1 MSSFRRRTTVQPIPG
16 TRPSPYNA
24 APLLSTGLTSLD
36 DLLGGGLPL
45 STSLLIE
52 SDSPT
57 TYAELLLR
65 YWIAQGL
72 ECGQE
77 VIIVASGLDGGPQAV
92 VEALMEVDGG
102 RPAAE
107 ATVGLSRQDV
117 QEDEEE
123 KRQEEALK
131 EQMKIAFR
139 YEGLKQHQ
147 TTIESSGSSS
157 SASGTYC
164 SVFDLTQIRK
174 LSEADRSLLHLIDV
188 DDLCSTSSSASPYD
202 DLYSRIEHLIEERG
216 AQISSDPSA
225 ARKAI
230 RIALSGFGGP
240 SWGSATSPALFAFMH
255 RLRHLL
261 RQSHASCVVTFPAH
275 LYASQTGHSSAPLSP
290 LLTRLSHAADGV
302 LRLSSFAA
310 SPILSATFP
319 RHAGLISFPKLPTLP
334 PGSLVPPGSKLSVL
348 RGLGGGGEGR
358 ENLIGFRVKRRRFV
372 VEVVSDDPVA
382 GAGEDEQKE
391 KRRKRV
397 EEANRKER
405 EMADGKS
412 GTEVLLGL
420 PSRVAQVRIGGE
432 DDHPETTGTQLP
444 PPVPAPEE
452 TPIASANEPV
462 SFRPARRK
470 GVRIGGVQFQ
480 SDGAD
485 AESPR
490 APAKVS
496 VARMVH
502 ETPDLLDF

>member
-1 MSSFRRRTTVQPIPG
+1 MSSFRRRTTVQPIAG

-24 APLLSTGLTSLD
+24 APLLSTGLTSID

-77 VIIVASGLDGGPQAV
+77 VVVVASGLDGGPQAI

-102 RPAAE
+102 RPVNE
-107 ATVGLSRQDV
+107 STVGMSRQDV

-147 TTIESSGSSS
+147 TTIE
-157 SASGTYC
+157 ASVQANANGAHC
-164 SVFDLTQIRK
+164 SVFDLTQTRK
-174 LSEADRSLLHLIDV
+174 LSDSDRALLHLIDV
-188 DDLCSTSSSASPYD
+188 DDLSSSSSMPSPYE
-202 DLYSRIEHLIEERG
+202 DLYRRIEQIVEERG
-216 AQISSDPSA
+216 VRQSSDPA
-225 ARKAI
+225 APRKAL

-240 SWGSATSPALFAFMH
+240 LWGSAPSAALYSFLH

-261 RQSHASCVVTFPAH
+261 RQAHASCVTTFPGY
-275 LYASQTGHSSAPLSP
+275 LYSSHTSSSAPLSP
-290 LLTRLSHAADGV
+290 LLTRLSHASDGV

-310 SPILSATFP
+310 SPTLSATFP

-372 VEVVSDDPVA
+372 VEIVSDDPVA
-382 GAGEDEQKE
+382 GGGEDEAKE
-391 KRRKRV
+391 RRRKRV

-405 EMADGKS
+405 EMAGGKS

-432 DDHPETTGTQLP
+432 EHQSDEQTLP
-444 PPVPAPEE
+444 PPI
-452 TPIASANEPV
+452 PIAASDAAPAEAAPSS

-470 GVRIGGVQFQ
+470 GVRVGGVQF
-480 SDGAD
+480 ANEVD
-485 AESPR
+485 AE
-490 APAKVS
+490 PARPKKVS

-502 ETPDLLDF
+502 EQPDLLDF